1 MLHTVSLS
9 VSHYSVLKQTNEIV
23 AEYLIKEENDQ
34 YSYTVHLSVSQTWLQ
49 EPLKPVSRKKGRS
62 DLQLPRPYKIYNPG
76 YSGGHSHRVCAA
88 WSSPPQQDNLLRG
101 KCFWNQPS
109 RQRPCSLWEEGSGV
123 CGQDEVWGPLYGE
136 YQVGYE
142 GSSQV
147 LVIPGTAC
155 NVTLTENYC
164 SLTRRYRESSGPTFR
179 ALLRTSLL
187 SRPHQFP
194 VRDSSLS
201 VGSSART
208 RDAISLPRTLSVMC
222 CWRLILIFKDLH

>member
-1 MLHTVSLS
+1 MLII
-9 VSHYSVLKQTNEIV
+9 VLFFSWKPKLEKKFIFILP
-23 AEYLIKEENDQ
+23 LICNHV
-34 YSYTVHLSVSQTWLQ
+34 Y
-49 EPLKPVSRKKGRS
+49 RS
-62 DLQLPRPYKIYNPG
+62 PTRQIPKYISSCNVFPPRPDPRPPG
-76 YSGGHSHRVCAA
+76 YSGGHSHRVWGV
-88 WSSPPQQDNLLRG
+88 WSSPHQQDNLLRG
-101 KCFWNQPS
+101 QCFWSEPS
-109 RQRPCSLWEEGSGV
+109 RKRHCSLWEKGSGV
-123 CGQDEVWGPLYGE
+123 CGQDEGRGPLYGE

-208 RDAISLPRTLSVMC
+208 RDAISLPRTSSVVC
-222 CWRLILIFKDLH
+222 CWRLTIIFKDLHKINFFQNTLYSSFHWQH